1 MIKELKNNEK
11 FQESIMQ
18 FKNDGYDV
26 KTEDRGYCK
35 VAIVSKIIPTAS
47 KDPFGNENGKAET
60 LIEYQITGY
69 DNGSI
74 EVIKTS

>member
-1 MIKELKNNEK
+1 MDNEK
-11 FQESIMQ
+11 FKESIMQ

-35 VAIVSKIIPTAS
+35 VAIASKIIPTAS
-47 KDPFGNENGKAET
+47 KDPFGDENGKAET

-69 DNGSI
+69 DDGSI
-74 EVIKTS
+74 EVIKIS